1 MHAICVAKL
10 GSRTLTFLSQASGI
24 EDFRYK
30 SNKALQ
36 KSLDS
41 VEKADDPFF
50 NRTGSAVGVGG
61 GELGSWGWSSF
72 TCARLVRLMTTRC
85 MEEALYFATGCE
97 EEEDWKHFGLV
108 SQL

>member
-1 MHAICVAKL
+1 MTHF
-10 GSRTLTFLSQASGI
+10 S
-24 EDFRYK
+24 
-30 SNKALQ
+30 
-36 KSLDS
+36 
-41 VEKADDPFF
+41 
-50 NRTGSAVGVGG
+50 TGPGVVGVGG
-61 GELGSWGWSSF
+61 AGELGSWGASGWSRF